1 MNDMEAT
8 LNKETI
14 ERIEALKKIIE
25 KKGVVKDEVVKHLS
39 ELRPH
44 LIEQNEPLLTR
55 VARLT
60 AEYVGEH
67 GYFDLNLLADEE
79 EDEEGNIGTLE
90 EEIDMEGEDSFNES
104 KENFLYLLDLIA
116 HPDNSLNRE
125 ELTRVKHLYLD
136 RDLF

>member
-1 MNDMEAT
+1 MMNHMEAT

-14 ERIEALKKIIE
+14 ERIDALKKIVD
-25 KKGVVKDEVVKHLS
+25 KKGVVKEEVVKHLS
-39 ELRPH
+39 ELRPF

-60 AEYVGEH
+60 AEYVEEH
-67 GYFDLNLLADEE
+67 GYFDLNLLADE
-79 EDEEGNIGTLE
+79 DEEGNIE

-104 KENFLYLLDLIA
+104 KENFLYLLDLMQ
-116 HPDNSLNRE
+116 HPDNQLNKE
-125 ELTRVKHLYLD
+125 ELTRVKFLYLD